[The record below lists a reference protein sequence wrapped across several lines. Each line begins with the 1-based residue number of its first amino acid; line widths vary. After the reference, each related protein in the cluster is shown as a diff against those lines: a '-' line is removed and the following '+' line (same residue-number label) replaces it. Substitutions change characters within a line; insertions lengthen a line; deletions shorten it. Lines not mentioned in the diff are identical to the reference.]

1 MVQTKNVQT
10 FLVRLRYSNMTSV
23 STPNNWDRHE
33 QLMSNPSQWLKT
45 TRTVPVWIISMIE
58 SDANTPCLRQL
69 NEGELLEQPMFGTS
83 QRGKA
88 TQTTRVWDSSTRES
102 YANNPCLRQ
111 LNEGKLCEHPV
122 FETAQRGRATRT
134 THVWDSSTRESYA
147 NNPCLRQLNEGEL
160 CEQSMFETAQRGKA
174 MRTAVVRA
182 LPMLWKNK
190 RCHSFEKIQRA
201 KTLPHF
207 ENYSLLRKNIRSAPT
222 WCNEHF
228 YS

>member
-1 MVQTKNVQT
+1 
-10 FLVRLRYSNMTSV
+10 
-23 STPNNWDRHE
+23 
-33 QLMSNPSQWLKT
+33 
-45 TRTVPVWIISMIE
+45 MIE
-58 SDANTPCLRQL
+58 NYANSPCLNHL
-69 NEGELLEQPMFGTS
+69 NDWE
-83 QRGKA
+83 RRK
-88 TQTTRVWDSSTRES
+88 
-102 YANNPCLRQ
+102 
-111 LNEGKLCEHPV
+111 HPV

-134 THVWDSSTRESYA
+134 THVWDIPTRESDA
-147 NNPCLRQLNEGEL
+147 NNPCLRQLNKGKLCEQPVFETAQRGKAMRTPRVWDSSTRESHSNNPCLGQLNEGEL